1 MNSDSEIASILT
13 EYEGISLEEV
23 NRASLMRIKDNKYL
37 FSVQHLP
44 ALLSL
49 VKNEY
54 RVMDIDGYRTQYY
67 HTCYFDTDGH
77 EMYFK
82 HHRGIAN
89 RHKVRIRRYGASDL
103 HFLEVK
109 CKNAK
114 GVTNKKRV
122 RTDGMD
128 HSRVLKEKEFL
139 HAYSPYTG
147 EDIVPTMENT
157 FYRIT
162 LVNQRQTER
171 VTLDHD
177 LRFSSKHSGEELT
190 LPGIAIAEIKY
201 EGVLAGSA
209 MHAAMRK
216 LQISTSRFS
225 KYAIGMALLHADL
238 KQNRFKRRVRKVH
251 QINDDYQPNTKP
263 SKHA

>member
-1 MNSDSEIASILT
+1 MSTTSEIASILT
-13 EYEGISLEEV
+13 GYEGISLEEV
-23 NRASLMRIKDNKYL
+23 NRASLMRRKDNKYL

-44 ALLSL
+44 SLLAL
-49 VKNEY
+49 VKNDY
-54 RVMDIDGYRTQYY
+54 RVLDIDGYRAQHY
-67 HTCYFDTDGH
+67 HTRYFDTDGR
-77 EMYFK
+77 EMYYK
-82 HHRGIAN
+82 HHRGMAN
-89 RHKVRIRRYGASDL
+89 RHKVRIRKYGASDL

-109 CKNAK
+109 FKNAK

-128 HSRVLKEKEFL
+128 PSILLKQQEFL
-139 HAYSPYTG
+139 HSYSPYAG
-147 EDIVPTMENT
+147 EDIAPTMENE
-157 FYRIT
+157 FNRIT
-162 LVNQRQTER
+162 LVNQDQTER

-201 EGVLAGSA
+201 EGFLSGSA
-209 MHAAMRK
+209 MHAAMRE
-216 LQISTSRFS
+216 LQISPSRFS
-225 KYAIGMALLHADL
+225 KYAIGMALLHSEL